1 MKKIST
7 KIIAVLVILTV
18 VFGVNIVSNIRQV
31 GMIKENSEEITK
43 TQVTNVYLV
52 NDFRISYQEKETFL
66 YELMMSS
73 DVKNMQELVDQII
86 GLDAQLDE
94 GLENLRKAFSDE
106 AGAKIVDHIATDI
119 KAYNKIYDRVKNKSI
134 DTSSK
139 QAAFRT
145 ATSQLVDLDKQV
157 KNDLDELDARIT
169 GTMDQA
175 VKEQNRGI
183 QSAFRTLVICVIVY
197 LAAAAVCVIYLV
209 RSVVNPVKSATRQ
222 LEDIIRR
229 IQNGEGDLTLRVH
242 TRSKDETGQM
252 VKGINTFID
261 NLQNI
266 MKDVKGYSLELKN
279 SVEAVNGQVTTV
291 SCNVND
297 TSAATEELSASMEEV
312 SATSAGIN
320 EQIEGVNQAVQTMQ
334 QEALE
339 CVEYAAQVQERANK
353 LKQNANASKNNTR
366 DMIVRMTEILQAS
379 MENSNKVTMI
389 NDLTDEI
396 LEISS
401 QTNLLALNASIE
413 AARAGEA
420 GKGFAVVAEEIRLLA
435 DNSRNTANSIQEISR
450 VVTEAVEELSG
461 NANKMME
468 YVNETVLEDYDEMV
482 HTGEQYDADAMRFST
497 VLQQFS
503 TETEDLKETMKKMV
517 ESINSIV
524 CTIDDSARAIE
535 SVATGA
541 AGLVD
546 SMSTINENMDT
557 NTQISNTLKQEV
569 EKFRNL

>member
-86 GLDAQLDE
+86 ELDAQLDE